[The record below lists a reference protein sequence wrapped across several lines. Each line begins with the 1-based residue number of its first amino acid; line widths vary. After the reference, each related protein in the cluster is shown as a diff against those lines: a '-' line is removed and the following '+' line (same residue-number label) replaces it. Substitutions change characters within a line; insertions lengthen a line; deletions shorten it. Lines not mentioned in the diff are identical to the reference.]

1 MELFWSLLKQHL
13 RPLGNC
19 APNFCGLV
27 SSSRNHLITFFFSV
41 GVHVMVQDVNE
52 FAPEWTTV
60 DSDDDEDDDDSDE
73 NDDDENPRPAT
84 LSVTVDEGQILEQVS
99 S

>member
-1 MELFWSLLKQHL
+1 
-13 RPLGNC
+13 
-19 APNFCGLV
+19 
-27 SSSRNHLITFFFSV
+27 
-41 GVHVMVQDVNE
+41 MVQDVNE

-73 NDDDENPRPAT
+73 NDDEDDENPRPAT